1 MTNPEAILAMIRAMA
16 IGCALTFTVLTLAAG
31 LFFIGYYY
39 RGWPE
44 KITSI
49 LARGLLVASPAPAL
63 GAMNWSLVVNAPGMG
78 TWVQIGIALALLALS
93 MTICGYAYWKLYMPF
108 LRQHPA
114 YRERRR

>member
-49 LARGLLVASPAPAL
+49 LG
-63 GAMNWSLVVNAPGMG
+63 
-78 TWVQIGIALALLALS
+78 Q
-93 MTICGYAYWKLYMPF
+93 
-108 LRQHPA
+108 
-114 YRERRR
+114 